1 MDKEKELLIRSM
13 SDIAVRNLAACTDN
27 RIALIENL
35 QNLSS
40 YGAVR
45 TGIVV
50 ITLCLKG
57 KASLYLN
64 GDSYAMYPNDLLICH
79 PNIIVEKSMVSVDV
93 DFRCICLSPEYVHQ
107 LTIIDNNSWDV
118 MKFLENTPILS
129 LKSEEVQLFCQYY
142 DLIRSKLTGTPCR
155 HQKEVID
162 ALLQAFMFEFH
173 DSMERFIK
181 FNPPTYSS
189 GERLFKNFVNLL
201 TSSYPKQRRV
211 DFYAEQL
218 HVTPKYLSSVCKQ
231 LCGKTPS
238 TLIDQYVMRDI
249 QYLLKKTDKSI
260 KEISNELDFPN
271 LSFFGKFVKKQTGL
285 SPKFYREQNWNE

>member
-1 MDKEKELLIRSM
+1 MDNEIKIGSM
-13 SDIAVRNLAACTDN
+13 DDIVARNIAIYCDN

-35 QNLSS
+35 QGINPSET
-40 YGAVR
+40 VR
-45 TGIVV
+45 TSFILA
-50 ITLCLKG
+50 ILCLKG
-57 KASLYLN
+57 KASLFLN
-64 GDSYAMYPNDLLICH
+64 GESYDMHVNDLLICH
-79 PNIIVEKSMVSVDV
+79 PNIILENSMVSIDLE
-93 DFRCICLSPEYVHQ
+93 FRCVCLSPEYVQ
-107 LTIIDNNSWDV
+107 QISEVSNNSWDV
-118 MKFLENTPILS
+118 IKFLEKSPVLTLTP
-129 LKSEEVQLFCQYY
+129 EEVQMFCQYY
-142 DLIRSKLTGTPCR
+142 DLIRSKVIGSSYPHR
-155 HQKEVID
+155 KEVID

-173 DSMERFIK
+173 DSMERFVK
-181 FNPPTYSS
+181 FSQPTYSS
-189 GERLFKNFVNLL
+189 GERLFKNFINLL